1 MTDSQS
7 KGSMIR
13 IKAMDLLAR
22 REHSFF
28 ELKSKL
34 LKKDFEEEK
43 IEKELNQLVEDKLL
57 SDSRFTEAFISS
69 RKDQGKGPLRIQS
82 ELKERGV
89 DEALIGSHLVNVDEN
104 EWLKIAYDAL
114 EKKLGKG
121 KQVDYDKK
129 LKFMRFLSNRGFKDF
144 QVREAIDHFVMTD
157 NSE

>member
-1 MTDSQS
+1 
-7 KGSMIR
+7 
-13 IKAMDLLAR
+13 MDLLAR
-22 REHSFF
+22 REHSYF

-34 LKKDFEEEK
+34 LKKDFEEEQ
-43 IEKELNQLVEDKLL
+43 IEKELNQLVGDKLL

-82 ELKERGV
+82 ELKARGI
-89 DEALIGSHLVNVDEN
+89 DEALISSHLVNVDDN

-129 LKFMRFLSNRGFKDF
+129 LKFMRFLSNRGFKDL
-144 QVREAIDHFVMTD
+144 QVVETINQFVLTE
-157 NSE
+157 NSK

>member
-7 KGSMIR
+7 QDSLIR
-13 IKAMDLLAR
+13 VKAMDLLAR

-144 QVREAIDHFVMTD
+144 QVREAINHFIMTE
-157 NSE
+157 NTE

>member
-1 MTDSQS
+1 
-7 KGSMIR
+7 
-13 IKAMDLLAR
+13 MDLLAR

-34 LKKDFEEEK
+34 LKKDFEEEQ

-82 ELKERGV
+82 ELKERGI
-89 DEALIGSHLVNVDEN
+89 DETLIASHLVNIDES

-129 LKFMRFLSNRGFKDF
+129 LKFMRFLSNRGFKDV
-144 QVREAIDHFVMTD
+144 QVIETINQFVLTE

>member
-1 MTDSQS
+1 
-7 KGSMIR
+7 
-13 IKAMDLLAR
+13 MDLLAR

-129 LKFMRFLSNRGFKDF
+129 LKFMRFLSNRGFKNF
-144 QVREAIDHFVMTD
+144 QVREAINHFVLTD

>member
-1 MTDSQS
+1 
-7 KGSMIR
+7 MIR

-34 LKKDFEEEK
+34 LKKDFKEEQVVY
-43 IEKELNQLVEDKLL
+43 ELNQLIDDNLL

-69 RKDQGKGPLRIQS
+69 RKDQGKGPLRIES
-82 ELKERGV
+82 ELQARGI
-89 DEALIGSHLVNVDEN
+89 DEALISSHLMNVDDN
-104 EWLKIAYDAL
+104 EWSKIAYDAL

-129 LKFMRFLSNRGFKDF
+129 LKFMRFLSNRGFKDL
-144 QVREAIDHFVMTD
+144 QVVETINQFVLTE

>member
-1 MTDSQS
+1 
-7 KGSMIR
+7 
-13 IKAMDLLAR
+13 MDLLAR

-144 QVREAIDHFVMTD
+144 QVIETINQFVMTE
-157 NSE
+157 NSK

>member
-1 MTDSQS
+1 
-7 KGSMIR
+7 
-13 IKAMDLLAR
+13 MDLLAR

-144 QVREAIDHFVMTD
+144 QVIETIHQFVMTE
-157 NSE
+157 NSK

>member
-7 KGSMIR
+7 QGSLIR
-13 IKAMDLLAR
+13 MKAMDLLAR

-34 LKKDFEEEK
+34 LKKDFKEEQVVS
-43 IEKELNQLVEDKLL
+43 ELNQLIDDNLL

-69 RKDQGKGPLRIQS
+69 RKEQGKGPLRIES
-82 ELKERGV
+82 ELQARGI
-89 DEALIGSHLVNVDEN
+89 DEALISSHLMNVDDN
-104 EWLKIAYDAL
+104 EWSKIAYDAL

-144 QVREAIDHFVMTD
+144 QVREVINHFVMTD

>member
-57 SDSRFTEAFISS
+57 SASRFTEAFISS
-69 RKDQGKGPLRIQS
+69 RNDQGKGPLRIQS

-144 QVREAIDHFVMTD
+144 QVIETINQFVMTE
-157 NSE
+157 NSK

>member
-7 KGSMIR
+7 QDSLIR
-13 IKAMDLLAR
+13 VKAMDLLAR

-129 LKFMRFLSNRGFKDF
+129 LKFMRFLSNRGFKNF
-144 QVREAIDHFVMTD
+144 QVREAINHFVLTD

>member
-7 KGSMIR
+7 QDSLIR
-13 IKAMDLLAR
+13 VKAMDLLAR

-69 RKDQGKGPLRIQS
+69 RKEQGKGPLRIES
-82 ELKERGV
+82 ELKARGI
-89 DEALIGSHLVNVDEN
+89 DEALISSHLMNVDDN

-144 QVREAIDHFVMTD
+144 QVREAINHFVMTD

>member
-1 MTDSQS
+1 
-7 KGSMIR
+7 
-13 IKAMDLLAR
+13 MDLLAR

-89 DEALIGSHLVNVDEN
+89 DEALIGRHLVNVDEN

-144 QVREAIDHFVMTD
+144 QVIETINQFVMTE
-157 NSE
+157 NSK

>member
-1 MTDSQS
+1 
-7 KGSMIR
+7 
-13 IKAMDLLAR
+13 MDLLAR

-57 SDSRFTEAFISS
+57 SDSRFTEAFLSS

-144 QVREAIDHFVMTD
+144 QVREAINHFVMTD

>member
-7 KGSMIR
+7 QGSLIR
-13 IKAMDLLAR
+13 VKAMDLLAK

-34 LKKDFEEEK
+34 LKKDFEEEQ
-43 IEKELNQLVEDKLL
+43 IEKELNQLVDDKLL

-82 ELKERGV
+82 ELKARGI
-89 DEALIGSHLVNVDEN
+89 DEALISSHLVNVDDN

-129 LKFMRFLSNRGFKDF
+129 LKFMRFLSNRGFKDL
-144 QVREAIDHFVMTD
+144 QVVETINQFVLTE

>member
-1 MTDSQS
+1 MTEPQSQS
-7 KGSMIR
+7 SLIR
-13 IKAMDLLAR
+13 MKAMDLLAR

-34 LKKDFEEEK
+34 LKKGFNEEQVVM
-43 IEKELNQLVEDKLL
+43 ELHQLIDDHLL
-57 SDSRFTEAFISS
+57 SDSRFTEIFISS
-69 RKDQGKGPLRIQS
+69 RKEQGKGPLRIES
-82 ELKERGV
+82 ELQERGI
-89 DEALIGSHLVNVDEN
+89 DDALISSHLANVDEN
-104 EWLKIAYDAL
+104 EWSEIACDAL

-144 QVREAIDHFVMTD
+144 QVREAINHFVLTD

>member
-1 MTDSQS
+1 
-7 KGSMIR
+7 
-13 IKAMDLLAR
+13 MDLLAR

-144 QVREAIDHFVMTD
+144 QVREAINHFVLTD

>member
-34 LKKDFEEEK
+34 LKKDFKEEQVVS
-43 IEKELNQLVEDKLL
+43 ELNQLIDDNLL

-69 RKDQGKGPLRIQS
+69 RKDQGKGPLRIES
-82 ELKERGV
+82 ELQARGI
-89 DEALIGSHLVNVDEN
+89 DEALISSHLMNVDDN
-104 EWLKIAYDAL
+104 EWSKIAYDAL

-144 QVREAIDHFVMTD
+144 QVREAINHFVMTD

>member
-1 MTDSQS
+1 M
-7 KGSMIR
+7 
-13 IKAMDLLAR
+13 KAMDLLAR

-34 LKKDFEEEK
+34 LKKDFEEEQ
-43 IEKELNQLVEDKLL
+43 IEKELNQLVDDKLL

-82 ELKERGV
+82 ELKARGI
-89 DEALIGSHLVNVDEN
+89 DEALISSHLVNVDDN

-129 LKFMRFLSNRGFKDF
+129 LKFMRFLSNRGFKDL
-144 QVREAIDHFVMTD
+144 QVVETINQFVLTE

>member
-7 KGSMIR
+7 QDSLIR
-13 IKAMDLLAR
+13 VKAMDLLAR

-144 QVREAIDHFVMTD
+144 QVREAINHFVMTD

>member
-7 KGSMIR
+7 QDSLIR
-13 IKAMDLLAR
+13 VKAMDLLAR

-104 EWLKIAYDAL
+104 EWVKIAYDAL
-114 EKKLGKG
+114 EK
-121 KQVDYDKK
+121 
-129 LKFMRFLSNRGFKDF
+129 
-144 QVREAIDHFVMTD
+144 
-157 NSE
+157 

>member
-1 MTDSQS
+1 MTEPQSQS
-7 KGSMIR
+7 SLIR
-13 IKAMDLLAR
+13 MKAMDLLAR

-34 LKKDFEEEK
+34 LKKDFNEEQVVT
-43 IEKELNQLVEDKLL
+43 ELNRLIDENLL
-57 SDSRFTEAFISS
+57 SDSRFTEAFILS
-69 RKDQGKGPLRIQS
+69 RKEQGKGPLRIES
-82 ELKERGV
+82 ELQQRGI
-89 DEALIGSHLVNVDEN
+89 DDALISSHLANVDEN
-104 EWLKIAYDAL
+104 EWSEIACDAL

-144 QVREAIDHFVMTD
+144 QVREAINHFVLTD

>member
-1 MTDSQS
+1 
-7 KGSMIR
+7 MIR

-34 LKKDFEEEK
+34 LKKDFKEEQVVS
-43 IEKELNQLVEDKLL
+43 ELNQLIDDNLL

-69 RKDQGKGPLRIQS
+69 RKEQGKGPLRIES
-82 ELKERGV
+82 ELQARGI
-89 DEALIGSHLVNVDEN
+89 DEALISSHLMNVDDN
-104 EWLKIAYDAL
+104 EWSKIAYDAL

-144 QVREAIDHFVMTD
+144 QVIETINQFVMTE
-157 NSE
+157 NSK

>member
-1 MTDSQS
+1 
-7 KGSMIR
+7 
-13 IKAMDLLAR
+13 MDLLAR

-144 QVREAIDHFVMTD
+144 QVREAINHFVMTD